1 MKKEIKNNSFVFY
14 ATSLEAVEK
23 ISEAYPEMGNELLKA
38 IVEYGI
44 YGEYD
49 KTNPIIEAMMVNIG
63 FGIDKAKDRYT
74 KAVENGKQGGRPK
87 MIDNEKVRELK
98 EAGLTNREVAE
109 RLGCSVSSVEKANK
123 ENRETRKNRK
133 NPNDNVVND
142 NDNEKEK
149 ENGNGNG
156 NGNEKI
162 HPNLFTEGTEMKLKR
177 NTEDESL
184 SYLDDEVLADGYV
197 EKEEK
202 WLDEIIPHFGSY
214 SNTVQTELLKEKLGY
229 SDKEAKYILE
239 NILDKAG

>member
-49 KTNPIIEAMMVNIG
+49 KTNPIIEAMMVNIS

-133 NPNDNVVND
+133 NPNDNVNVNV
-142 NDNEKEK
+142 NENVKDNE
-149 ENGNGNG
+149 
-156 NGNEKI
+156 
-162 HPNLFTEGTEMKLKR
+162 
-177 NTEDESL
+177 SL
-184 SYLDDEVLADGYV
+184 HFLSDGYV
-197 EKEEK
+197 EEREDWIDNIIENFYEMAPAIQKERLKRE
-202 WLDEIIPHFGSY
+202 FGI
-214 SNTVQTELLKEKLGY
+214 
-229 SDKEAKYILE
+229 SDKKVNEVLNEIFTADAPKTQTL
-239 NILDKAG
+239 